1 MTNTEKKPR
10 DLATLIKDFQNSAG
24 DFERFNDS
32 MDEREFILF
41 KSWLASMRREIPKF
55 AYHGEDTDRGEH

>member
-1 MTNTEKKPR
+1 MTNTEKNSR
-10 DLATLIKDFQNSAG
+10 DLKTLIKDFQNSAG

-32 MDEREFILF
+32 MDEREFVLF

-55 AYHGEDTDRGEH
+55 AYHGEDSN

>member
-1 MTNTEKKPR
+1 MKDKEKNPR
-10 DLATLIKDFQNSAG
+10 KLDQLIEDFQNSAG

-32 MDEREFILF
+32 MDEREFVLF

-55 AYHGEDTDRGEH
+55 AYHGEDSN